1 MTPYKRAAFIFN
13 LACAVH
19 DTACV
24 ANRLARRAG
33 AREDVR
39 RANKAR
45 IWAAHDAVQAAYAAL
60 NAAYAETY
68 R

>member
-1 MTPYKRAAFIFN
+1 MTPYKRAAFVFN

-19 DTACV
+19 DTAC
-24 ANRLARRAG
+24 AASRLARRAG
-33 AREDVR
+33 APADVR

-45 IWAAHDAVQAAYAAL
+45 RWAAHDAVQAAYDALRAA
-60 NAAYAETY
+60 

>member
-1 MTPYKRAAFIFN
+1 MTPYQRAAFVFN

-19 DTACV
+19 DTAC
-24 ANRLARRAG
+24 AASRAGRRAG
-33 AREDVR
+33 APADVR

-45 IWAAHDAVQAAYAAL
+45 LWASHDAVQAAYCAL
-60 NAAYAETY
+60 TATP